1 MKYLKSI
8 LFCCCFCAVSAF
20 AEDPVW
26 QFQEN
31 PEEYDTMRNE
41 SYEIALAAALQREK
55 VAKEQI
61 AQEQALIES
70 LRQQLLDI
78 DQKIAAVI
86 QEKYD
91 ILGITEQDVIDAENE
106 IAAIRQELELLLGLT
121 PEELLKRMSDIKK
134 LEARIAA
141 LKAKP
146 VSYLWRIRD
155 QIIEL
160 EDLLARVK
168 ANLPDKLSQYT
179 VRLIPERR
187 DCLWRIAEYPEIYED
202 PAQWPKI
209 YRANKSLIDQGYN
222 SYLNNVEE
230 SKYSR
235 AEDLI
240 FPGQVFDIP
249 R

>member
-1 MKYLKSI
+1 MKYGGLI
-8 LFCCCFCAVSAF
+8 LFCCCLFSMSAF
-20 AEDPVW
+20 AGDQVW
-26 QFQEN
+26 RFQEN
-31 PEEYDTMRNE
+31 PEEYDTMTME
-41 SYEIALAAALQREK
+41 SYEIALASAQQREIA
-55 VAKEQI
+55 AKEQI
-61 AQEQALIES
+61 AQEQAQIES
-70 LRQQLLDI
+70 LKQQLIDI
-78 DQKIAAVI
+78 DAQIAAII

-106 IAAIRQELELLLGLT
+106 IASIRQELELLLGLT
-121 PEELLKRMSDIKK
+121 PDELLARISDIRKQ
-134 LEARIAA
+134 EARINA
-141 LKAKP
+141 LKTKP

-187 DCLWRIAEYPEIYED
+187 DCLYRIAEYPEIYDD
-202 PAQWPKI
+202 PTQWPKI
-209 YRANKSLIDQGYN
+209 YRSNKGEIDGGYN
-222 SYLNNVEE
+222 RYLQNVEE

-235 AEDLI
+235 AQDLI

>member
-1 MKYLKSI
+1 MKYIKSI
-8 LFCCCFCAVSAF
+8 LFCCCLFTVSAF
-20 AEDPVW
+20 AADPVW

-31 PEEYDTMRNE
+31 PEEYDTMRME
-41 SYEIALAAALQREK
+41 SYEIALTAALEREK
-55 VAKEQI
+55 AAKEQI

-78 DQKIAAVI
+78 DQRIAAVI

-121 PEELLKRMSDIKK
+121 PEELLKRIGDIKK

-179 VRLIPERR
+179 VRLVPERR

-202 PAQWPKI
+202 PSQWPKI
-209 YRANKSLIDQGYN
+209 YRANKNTIDRGYN
-222 SYLNNVEE
+222 SYLNNTEE

>member
-1 MKYLKSI
+1 MKYGGLI
-8 LFCCCFCAVSAF
+8 LFCCCLFSVSSF
-20 AEDPVW
+20 AEDPAW

-31 PEEYDTMRNE
+31 AEEYDTMTME
-41 SYEIALAAALQREK
+41 TYEIALANALQREK
-55 VAKEQI
+55 IAKEQI
-61 AQEQALIES
+61 AQEQAQIET
-70 LRQQLLDI
+70 LQQQIADV
-78 DQKIAAVI
+78 DQQIAAVI

-106 IAAIRQELELLLGLT
+106 IASIRQELELLLGLT
-121 PEELLKRMSDIKK
+121 PDELLKRMSDIKK
-134 LEARIAA
+134 QEARIAA
-141 LKAKP
+141 LKRKP

-187 DCLWRIAEYPEIYED
+187 DCLYRISEYPEIYED
-202 PAQWPKI
+202 PTQWPKL
-209 YRANKSLIDQGYN
+209 YRANKSMIDGGYDR
-222 SYLNNVEE
+222 YVQRVEE

-240 FPGQVFDIP
+240 FPGQVLDVP

>member
-1 MKYLKSI
+1 MKYIKSI
-8 LFCCCFCAVSAF
+8 LFCCCLFTVSAF

-31 PEEYDTMRNE
+31 PEEYDTMKME
-41 SYEIALAAALQREK
+41 SYEIALAAALEREK
-55 VAKEQI
+55 IAKEQI

-70 LRQQLLDI
+70 LRQQLIDI
-78 DQKIAAVI
+78 DQRIAAVI

-121 PEELLKRMSDIKK
+121 PEELLKRIGDIKK

-160 EDLLARVK
+160 
-168 ANLPDKLSQYT
+168 
-179 VRLIPERR
+179 
-187 DCLWRIAEYPEIYED
+187 
-202 PAQWPKI
+202 
-209 YRANKSLIDQGYN
+209 
-222 SYLNNVEE
+222 
-230 SKYSR
+230 
-235 AEDLI
+235 
-240 FPGQVFDIP
+240 
-249 R
+249 

>member
-1 MKYLKSI
+1 MKFIKSI
-8 LFCCCFCAVSAF
+8 LFCCCLFTVSAF
-20 AEDPVW
+20 AADPVW

-31 PEEYDTMRNE
+31 PEEYDTMTME
-41 SYEIALAAALQREK
+41 SYEIVLAAALQREK

-78 DQKIAAVI
+78 DQRIAALI

-141 LKAKP
+141 LKRKP

-179 VRLIPERR
+179 VRLVPERR

-209 YRANKSLIDQGYN
+209 YRANKTTIDRGYN

-235 AEDLI
+235 SEDLI